1 MYVNVTRQLL
11 GTFPNFHQLADLPT
25 GNNQECYALGQ
36 MYLVYT
42 TSRVWQHTNL
52 KTVYSRPGCAIIN
65 PVASCWITRLFH
77 GCLVTG
83 WRQSS
88 PRLEFSSAL
97 NYLCPQS
104 TKQRIWILPKT
115 MNNSIYENFYL
126 ACQQTVFKVSIFR
139 DIFYLFCQQTVL
151 PTGSLNPVT

>member
-1 MYVNVTRQLL
+1 MLMLLVNCWELFPTSTNRQIY
-11 GTFPNFHQLADLPT
+11 QLVIIRSAIFWVKCTCLHKQQDLV
-25 GNNQECYALGQ
+25 A
-36 MYLVYT
+36 
-42 TSRVWQHTNL
+42 HKF

-77 GCLVTG
+77 GWLVTG
-83 WRQSS
+83 WWQSS

-126 ACQQTVFKVSIFR
+126 ACQQTVFKVSI
-139 DIFYLFCQQTVL
+139 
-151 PTGSLNPVT
+151 